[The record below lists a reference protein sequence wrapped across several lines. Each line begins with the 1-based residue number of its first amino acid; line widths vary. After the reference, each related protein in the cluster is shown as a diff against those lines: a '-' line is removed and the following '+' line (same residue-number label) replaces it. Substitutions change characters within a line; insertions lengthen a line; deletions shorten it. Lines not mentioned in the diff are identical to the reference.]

1 MPDYGFIAQPQ
12 VQNPAN
18 TLGSMMDI
26 AGKAQQLQT
35 SRQAY
40 QAGNIDLQKAQ
51 QANDERLRLQQFM
64 ANPDNFQTNGRIDLD
79 KANAAIP
86 KIAPYTGG
94 EVLQK
99 LSVLS
104 NAQTT
109 ALSAKQN
116 LTQTQRSMIANTMS
130 ILGRAKITDPAI
142 YDNELQNLKTTNPDN
157 PELHKLI
164 DSYSTVLKL
173 TPAGPHLAD
182 VAIRASQSLMGPAE
196 QQSSFAPQMGLT
208 STGGKLEQ
216 TTTQPP
222 VGGAPGSVTVGQN
235 APGAGVPLTIAPGAL
250 ETIEEG
256 PDRNKYIVQRS
267 SQGTIVGTR
276 SLGGG
281 GQGTGQPGVGGQP
294 AGGGTGMPSFPVGQ
308 TEAMRLNAAT
318 AADDWKQTFAA
329 GQKASQNIG
338 VLQEIKKYAPGAVS
352 GVGQDRRAFLAG
364 LAGLIGMDAA
374 QMEKTDTDLLAKN
387 TNMLALAGGDT
398 NLSKTLSEVAN
409 PNVHM
414 TKEAIIKAANQVIAQ
429 QQLPLVRAK
438 HLGKVANDPAAY
450 TQAATEF
457 NANADPRVLQYPTM
471 TPAERAEMKKAMN
484 PQEQL
489 EFGNKLRFFQ
499 HFGHIK

>member
-12 VQNPAN
+12 VQNPMN
-18 TLGSMMDI
+18 TLGSMLDV

-35 SRQAY
+35 
-40 QAGNIDLQKAQ
+40 GNIDLQKAQ

-104 NAQTT
+104 NAQT
-109 ALSAKQN
+109 AAINAKQN
-116 LTQTQRSMIANTMS
+116 LTQSQRGIVANTIG

-142 YDNELQNLKTTNPDN
+142 YDSELQNLKTTNPDN

-164 DSYSTVLKL
+164 DSYSTVLGM
-173 TPAGPHLAD
+173 TQPGPHVAD
-182 VAIRASQSLMGPAE
+182 VAVRASQSLMGSVE
-196 QQSSFAPQMGLT
+196 QQSSLAPQPGLT

-216 TTTQPP
+216 TITQPG

-235 APGAGVPLTIAPGAL
+235 APGAGAPVTIAPGAL
-250 ETIEEG
+250 ETVEVG
-256 PDRNKYIVQRS
+256 PDGNKYIVQRS
-267 SQGTIVGTR
+267 PQGTIVGTR
-276 SLGGG
+276 SLGGA
-281 GQGTGQPGVGGQP
+281 GQGTGQSGAGGQP

-308 TEAMRLNAAT
+308 TEAMRLNAGT
-318 AADDWKQTFAA
+318 AAADWQQTFAA

-364 LAGLIGMDAA
+364 LAGLIGMDAG

-387 TNMLALAGGDT
+387 TNMLALAGGNT
-398 NLSKTLSEVAN
+398 NLAKELSEVAN

-414 TKEAIIKAANQVIAQ
+414 TKEAIIKAADQVIAQ
-429 QQLPLVRAK
+429 QQLSLVRAK

-471 TPAERAEMKKAMN
+471 TTAERAEMKKAMN